1 MKVEYVVRKNR
12 KVISRQVLNPMQAK
26 KAASNKAV
34 LDIAR
39 SALSEKL
46 KSKGKHR
53 IEIKRADEKVGEWTC
68 VPAPKKKKKA
78 A

>member
-12 KVISRQVLNPMQAK
+12 KVISKHVLHPMQAK
-26 KAASNKAV
+26 KATSNKAV
-34 LDIAR
+34 LEIAR
-39 SALSEKL
+39 AALSEKL

-53 IEIKRADEKVGEWTC
+53 IEIRRADEKVGEWTC
-68 VPAPKKKKKA
+68 VPAQKKKKA

>member
-12 KVISRQVLNPMQAK
+12 KVISKQVINPMQAK
-26 KAASNKAV
+26 GASDKAILA
-34 LDIAR
+34 IAR
-39 SALSEKL
+39 SALADKL

-53 IEIKRADEKVGEWTC
+53 IEIRRADEKVGEWTV
-68 VPAPKKKKKA
+68 VPSSKKKKKA